1 MSAHGISFWSE
12 VERRER
18 IQPERRAPGD
28 LVDFEGSYETMRKA
42 IEENW
47 WDKRLPAIR
56 AMKQKILNEMN
67 MFPRLENIIRS
78 KGKLSAS
85 LA

>member
-1 MSAHGISFWSE
+1 
-12 VERRER
+12 
-18 IQPERRAPGD
+18 
-28 LVDFEGSYETMRKA
+28 MRKA

-78 KGKLSAS
+78 KGKLSA
-85 LA
+85 

>member
-1 MSAHGISFWSE
+1 M
-12 VERRER
+12 
-18 IQPERRAPGD
+18 
-28 LVDFEGSYETMRKA
+28 MKA

-47 WDKRLPAIR
+47 WEKRLP

-78 KGKLSAS
+78 KGGVSVRPTS
-85 LA
+85 LHPATEKKALLEVLE